1 MKQQRISGKEA
12 VRVAEDMAKP
22 GPICMVDPSEAQEA
36 PGALVPSPGSELD
49 RKASS
54 RWAAVPRQGL
64 PCIKCVRGAGPPPMT
79 QIKIEANELAC
90 RNKEWGWHD
99 DPRLTF
105 ACGPIATRDL
115 QTSANSSQMTVL
127 VSVKINDGVV
137 MAADSASSFESG
149 MVYQNAD
156 KIVNLM
162 EGLPIGAMATGAGGI
177 GNESIDTLMK
187 DLRRRF
193 SGADA
198 RHPDWALDPATY
210 TLRDVAIRL
219 RSFLFEEKVKA
230 YSGSVWTRLRICGY
244 SAGRPLA
251 EVWEVL
257 LMGSDSPAPTQV
269 QGEQEFGI
277 RWDGEYEAL
286 SRLIFGLGT
295 RFEEAAAKS
304 GLSREQVADLRGK
317 LAPELFELL
326 FVEAMPIQDAV
337 DLARFLVEATIS
349 FVKFSVARPKTVGGP
364 IGIAA
369 ITKHEGFRWFQR
381 PRELAWEI

>member
-1 MKQQRISGKEA
+1 
-12 VRVAEDMAKP
+12 
-22 GPICMVDPSEAQEA
+22 
-36 PGALVPSPGSELD
+36 
-49 RKASS
+49 
-54 RWAAVPRQGL
+54 
-64 PCIKCVRGAGPPPMT
+64 
-79 QIKIEANELAC
+79 
-90 RNKEWGWHD
+90 
-99 DPRLTF
+99 
-105 ACGPIATRDL
+105 
-115 QTSANSSQMTVL
+115 MTVL

-198 RHPDWALDPATY
+198 KHPDWALDPGTY
-210 TLRDVAIRL
+210 TLRDVATRL

-230 YSGSVWTRLRICGY
+230 YSGSVWTRVRICGY

-286 SRLIFGLGT
+286 SRLVFGLGT
-295 RFEEAAAKS
+295 KFEEAAAKG
-304 GLSREQVADLRGK
+304 GLNRQIK
-317 LAPELFELL
+317 
-326 FVEAMPIQDAV
+326 
-337 DLARFLVEATIS
+337 ARRL
-349 FVKFSVARPKTVGGP
+349 
-364 IGIAA
+364 
-369 ITKHEGFRWFQR
+369 
-381 PRELAWEI
+381 

>member
-1 MKQQRISGKEA
+1 
-12 VRVAEDMAKP
+12 
-22 GPICMVDPSEAQEA
+22 
-36 PGALVPSPGSELD
+36 
-49 RKASS
+49 
-54 RWAAVPRQGL
+54 
-64 PCIKCVRGAGPPPMT
+64 MT
-79 QIKIEANELAC
+79 I
-90 RNKEWGWHD
+90 
-99 DPRLTF
+99 
-105 ACGPIATRDL
+105 
-115 QTSANSSQMTVL
+115 L

-149 MVYQNAD
+149 MVYLNAD

-198 RHPDWALDPATY
+198 NHPDWALDPGTY
-210 TLRDVAIRL
+210 TLRDVAHRL
-219 RSFLFEEKVKA
+219 RSFLFEEKARA

-257 LMGSDSPAPTQV
+257 LMGSDSPAPAQV

-277 RWDGEYEAL
+277 RGDGEYEAL

-304 GLSREQVADLRGK
+304 GLSREQAAGLRGK
-317 LAPELFELL
+317 LAPELFELM
-326 FVEAMPIQDAV
+326 FVEAMPIHDAV

-349 FVKFSVARPKTVGGP
+349 FVKFSVTRPKTVGGP

-381 PRELAWEI
+381 PRELAREI

>member
-1 MKQQRISGKEA
+1 
-12 VRVAEDMAKP
+12 
-22 GPICMVDPSEAQEA
+22 
-36 PGALVPSPGSELD
+36 
-49 RKASS
+49 
-54 RWAAVPRQGL
+54 
-64 PCIKCVRGAGPPPMT
+64 
-79 QIKIEANELAC
+79 
-90 RNKEWGWHD
+90 
-99 DPRLTF
+99 
-105 ACGPIATRDL
+105 
-115 QTSANSSQMTVL
+115 MTVL

-198 RHPDWALDPATY
+198 KHPNWALDPVTY

-230 YSGSVWTRLRICGY
+230 YSGTVWTRVRICGY

-257 LMGSDSPAPTQV
+257 LMGADSPAPTQV
-269 QGEQEFGI
+269 SRRRRI
-277 RWDGEYEAL
+277 RHQMGRRIRSVESSYLWPWD
-286 SRLIFGLGT
+286 
-295 RFEEAAAKS
+295 
-304 GLSREQVADLRGK
+304 
-317 LAPELFELL
+317 
-326 FVEAMPIQDAV
+326 
-337 DLARFLVEATIS
+337 
-349 FVKFSVARPKTVGGP
+349 
-364 IGIAA
+364 
-369 ITKHEGFRWFQR
+369 
-381 PRELAWEI
+381 